1 MKISR
6 EDLQKFGG
14 LEILAKQVVEGFI
27 TGMHKSPFHG
37 FSVEFAEH
45 RLYNPGES
53 TRHIDWKL
61 FGRTDKLFI
70 KKYEEETNLRCK
82 ILIDTSSSMYFPIE
96 SLSKIEFSVYAAAC
110 IMYLLQSQR
119 DAFGLS
125 LFDEELY
132 LDTAIRSSG
141 THFNQMLIELEKILN
156 QKNQNKKT
164 DITRVINEIAE
175 KTPRR
180 SLVII
185 FSDLIE
191 TLKSGDDFFDS
202 LKHLKF
208 NKHDI
213 VLFLVNDKKHE
224 LEFDFGNQPYE
235 FVDSESGEKIKLRP
249 NDIRENYL
257 DSINQYRNEIKMKC
271 TQYKIELI
279 EADIEGDFGQVLLPF
294 LLKRSKLY

>member
-191 TLKSGDDFFDS
+191 TLKTGDDFFDS

>member
-1 MKISR
+1 
-6 EDLQKFGG
+6 
-14 LEILAKQVVEGFI
+14 
-27 TGMHKSPFHG
+27 
-37 FSVEFAEH
+37 
-45 RLYNPGES
+45 
-53 TRHIDWKL
+53 
-61 FGRTDKLFI
+61 
-70 KKYEEETNLRCK
+70 
-82 ILIDTSSSMYFPIE
+82 MYFPIE

-279 EADIEGDFGQVLLPF
+279 EADIDGDFGQVLLPF

>member
-53 TRHIDWKL
+53 TRHLDWKL

-82 ILIDTSSSMYFPIE
+82 ILIDTSSSMYFPQE

-110 IMYLLQSQR
+110 IMYLLQGQR

-132 LDTAIRSSG
+132 LDTAIRSSS
-141 THFNQMLIELEKILN
+141 THFNQMLIELEKLIN

-164 DITRVINEIAE
+164 NISRVINEIAE

-180 SLVII
+180 SMVII

-191 TLKSGDDFFDS
+191 TLKSGEDFFDS

-224 LEFDFGNQPYE
+224 LEFNFGNQPYE

-249 NDIRENYL
+249 NDIKENYL
-257 DSINQYRNEIKMKC
+257 ESINQYRNDIKVKC

-279 EADIEGDFGQVLLPF
+279 EADIDGDFGQVLLPF

>member
-14 LEILAKQVVEGFI
+14 LEMLAKQVVEGFI

-53 TRHIDWKL
+53 TRHLDWKL

-82 ILIDTSSSMYFPIE
+82 ILIDTSSSMYFPQE

-110 IMYLLQSQR
+110 IMYLLQGQR

-132 LDTAIRSSG
+132 LDTAIRSSS
-141 THFNQMLIELEKILN
+141 THFNQMLIELEKLIN

-164 DITRVINEIAE
+164 NISRVINEIAE

-180 SLVII
+180 SMVII

-191 TLKSGDDFFDS
+191 TLKSGEDFFDS

-224 LEFDFGNQPYE
+224 LEFNFGNQPYE

-249 NDIRENYL
+249 NDIKENYL
-257 DSINQYRNEIKMKC
+257 ESINQYRNDIKVKC

-279 EADIEGDFGQVLLPF
+279 EADIDGDFGQVLLPF

>member
-279 EADIEGDFGQVLLPF
+279 EADIDGDFGQVLLPF

>member
-164 DITRVINEIAE
+164 DIAKVINEIAE